1 MGFEPMCRE
10 PDKLISSQSRYD
22 HFDTSPSHKMLLFR
36 RMISKTTSISI
47 HKNSPIRKYQDMK
60 TLKAYIEVITM
71 AIELKLC

>member
-1 MGFEPMCRE
+1 
-10 PDKLISSQSRYD
+10 
-22 HFDTSPSHKMLLFR
+22 MLLFR